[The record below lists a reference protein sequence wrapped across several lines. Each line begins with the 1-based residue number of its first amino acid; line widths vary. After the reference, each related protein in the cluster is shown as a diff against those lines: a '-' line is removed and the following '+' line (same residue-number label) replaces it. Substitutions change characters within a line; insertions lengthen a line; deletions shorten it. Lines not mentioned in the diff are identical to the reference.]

1 MLIMKIL
8 CVVPYL
14 FFEYLY
20 YSPIT
25 NCILSSI
32 PLNETSAINDDNEYK
47 GRKWKQ
53 NLANMPRFFSSPL
66 VASRSQLL
74 PTKKEPT
81 TDSWRSA
88 RKTRLVSLDL
98 PPGLFLARGCL
109 SPLLGYF
116 RFHRQIYSATKPT
129 LQTDNNPLDPLKSVD
144 IHQLSISNC
153 NLKKKLPRRLTF
165 FFELTFPLPKISS
178 RLK

>member
-1 MLIMKIL
+1 MKIL

-144 IHQLSISNC
+144 IHQFSISNC
-153 NLKKKLPRRLTF
+153 NLKKKITTQTNLLLRINVPSTKDIESF
-165 FFELTFPLPKISS
+165 KIN
-178 RLK
+178 K

>member
-1 MLIMKIL
+1 MIINTREENGKRIWQT
-8 CVVPYL
+8 CRD
-14 FFEYLY
+14 E
-20 YSPIT
+20 T
-25 NCILSSI
+25 N
-32 PLNETSAINDDNEYK
+32 TV
-47 GRKWKQ
+47 
-53 NLANMPRFFSSPL
+53 RFFSSPL

-144 IHQLSISNC
+144 IHQFSISNC

-165 FFELTFPLPKISS
+165 FFELIFPLPKISF
-178 RLK
+178 KINK